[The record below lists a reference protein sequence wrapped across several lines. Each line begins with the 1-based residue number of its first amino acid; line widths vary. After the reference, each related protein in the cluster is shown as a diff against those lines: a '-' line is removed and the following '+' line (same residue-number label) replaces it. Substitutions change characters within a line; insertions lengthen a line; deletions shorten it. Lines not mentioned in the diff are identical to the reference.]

1 LLATVNVERST
12 ATDSLLLE
20 SVLIAAESI
29 ITYRR
34 RYRSQAQLETLLD
47 LLLVDPDNPRCLAYQ
62 LDQLAVDVR
71 HLPRLD
77 NGPRLSEP
85 ERLVLEAS
93 TALQLADTA
102 VLARSGANGARPEL
116 EEALRRV
123 QELLYR
129 TAVVIDRDHFLRLLP
144 QRSLLDT

>member
-1 LLATVNVERST
+1 
-12 ATDSLLLE
+12 
-20 SVLIAAESI
+20 
-29 ITYRR
+29 
-34 RYRSQAQLETLLD
+34 
-47 LLLVDPDNPRCLAYQ
+47 
-62 LDQLAVDVR
+62 
-71 HLPRLD
+71 
-77 NGPRLSEP
+77 
-85 ERLVLEAS
+85 VLEAS
-93 TALQLADTA
+93 TALRLADTA